1 MPNIYV
7 KLYLI
12 YIKLYRRYI
21 YIYICR
27 EKQYIEGLVLSIVS
41 DNPREIL
48 EYIPTDK
55 GTLL

>member
-12 YIKLYRRYI
+12 YIKLYHRYI
-21 YIYICR
+21 YMYR

-48 EYIPTDK
+48 EYIPLSK
-55 GTLL
+55 GILL